1 MATQTRF
8 GPADTEGTAFQG
20 RLLDG
25 MEGGDAPC
33 FEYLRQVRLSD
44 TDAAGVVYFAN
55 GLEICHEAY
64 EAFLTAAGVD
74 LRSFFSG
81 QTVAVP
87 IVRAELDFRR
97 PLYVGDSLVV
107 QLALR
112 PAPNPPAKL
121 ELAPELRPKLD
132 AEAQPKLEPG
142 QWSSQGPDSTVGSAF
157 ADPREDLAKDASE
170 FTIDYQIHGPLGLSA
185 TAMTRHVCINPTTRS
200 RQLLP
205 DVLRLW
211 QKSIE
216 GRMG

>member
-1 MATQTRF
+1 MTAQSRF
-8 GPADTEGTAFQG
+8 EPTPESAVQG
-20 RLLDG
+20 RLMEDG
-25 MEGGDAPC
+25 GSDSPC
-33 FEYLRQVRLSD
+33 FEYLRQVHLSD
-44 TDAAGVVYFAN
+44 TDAAGVVYFTR

-87 IVRAELDFRR
+87 IVKAEIAFRR
-97 PLYVGDSLVV
+97 PLYVGDALVV

-112 PAPNPPAKL
+112 PQPNPAAKL
-121 ELAPELRPKLD
+121 ELAPEPRPKLE
-132 AEAQPKLEPG
+132 AEAQPKLEPEHWPNG
-142 QWSSQGPDSTVGSAF
+142 GAGS
-157 ADPREDLAKDASE
+157 ADPREHLGKDASE
-170 FTIDYQIHGPLGLSA
+170 FTIDYQIQGSLGLSA
-185 TAMTRHVCINPTTRS
+185 TATTRHICINPTTRS

-205 DVLRLW
+205 DVLRQW

>member
-1 MATQTRF
+1 MTTQTRF
-8 GPADTEGTAFQG
+8 GQIPEGSAFQG
-20 RLLDG
+20 RLMDG
-25 MEGGDAPC
+25 GGSDSPC
-33 FEYLRQVRLSD
+33 FEYLRQVHLSD
-44 TDAAGVVYFAN
+44 TDAAGVLYFTR

-81 QTVAVP
+81 ETVAVP
-87 IVRAELDFRR
+87 IAKAEIGLRR
-97 PLYVGDSLVV
+97 PLYVGDALVV

-112 PAPNPPAKL
+112 SQPNPAAKL
-121 ELAPELRPKLD
+121 ELAPEPRPKLD
-132 AEAQPKLEPG
+132 AEAQPKLEPEHWPNSG
-142 QWSSQGPDSTVGSAF
+142 GFGS
-157 ADPREDLAKDASE
+157 ADPREQLGKDASE

-185 TAMTRHVCINPTTRS
+185 TATTRHICINPTTRS

-205 DVLRLW
+205 DVLRQW

>member
-1 MATQTRF
+1 MPTQVNPTNNPTDF
-8 GPADTEGTAFQG
+8 ESTSYEGQPFQA
-20 RLLDG
+20 RLMGDG
-25 MEGGDAPC
+25 NSPC
-33 FEYLRQVRLSD
+33 FEYQRQVRLSD

-55 GLEICHEAY
+55 GLQICHEAY

-81 QTVAVP
+81 QTMAVP
-87 IVRAELDFRR
+87 VVKAEIGFRR
-97 PLYVGDSLVV
+97 PLYVGDALVV

-112 PAPNPPAKL
+112 PQPNPAAKL
-121 ELAPELRPKLD
+121 ELAPEPRPKLE
-132 AEAQPKLEPG
+132 AEAQPKLEPEH
-142 QWSSQGPDSTVGSAF
+142 WPNSSEPFGV
-157 ADPREDLAKDASE
+157 ADPRAHLGKDASE

-185 TAMTRHVCINPTTRS
+185 TATTRHVCINPTTRS

-205 DVLRLW
+205 DVLRQW